1 VNWRES
7 VAASTTRVL
16 RRSPALRA
24 GVIAWPNRGAKSAG
38 PWFFAFLRESRLE
51 QSNGVRRPRPPQSL
65 TKKVRTA
72 RPNQLTIAAGRKLKI
87 EAVKTSPSK
96 NIRNAMPPTSR
107 IAPIIKAARNATV
120 PSIRSRYGRVVERGM
135 RQNAYGTQNK
145 NMSHHNHT
153 LSIDGEPLPPRRIS
167 SAPPGRFE
175 ERIVYQGMC
184 WGTMQVAAVLVLK
197 RSGRSIVRK
206 ELICER

>member
-1 VNWRES
+1 M
-7 VAASTTRVL
+7 AAS
-16 RRSPALRA
+16 RRPPTPPDP
-24 GVIAWPNRGAKSAG
+24 G
-38 PWFFAFLRESRLE
+38 FLRESRLE
-51 QSNGVRRPRPPQSL
+51 QSNGARRPRNPQSL

-120 PSIRSRYGRVVERGM
+120 PSIQSRYGRVLERGM

-145 NMSHHNHT
+145 NMSHHNRT
-153 LSIDGEPLPPRRIS
+153 LWVDGELLPPRRIS
-167 SAPPGRFE
+167 SAPPGDL
-175 ERIVYQGMC
+175 
-184 WGTMQVAAVLVLK
+184 WTAL
-197 RSGRSIVRK
+197 SIRGCAG
-206 ELICER
+206 ELCKSRQYWS